1 MTREVQAAWSR
12 GVSRF
17 LLAAILVVAAVGRVR
32 AQVEAAP
39 EIKAIQVEG
48 NRHVPTDQILTWL
61 ALRPGDRFDPSR
73 VSRAVRELG
82 TKKRFS
88 DVKVEGERVDGGVT
102 LHVQV
107 EELPYL
113 QEVRIDGAK
122 NIKEKEIRDAMR
134 LAAGG
139 FLAPA
144 ALRADRDKIADLYRE
159 KGYYQVALSDSL
171 AGTAG
176 EPRVLVLRVQEG
188 EKGAVKDIVF
198 VGNVH
203 VDAKKL
209 RKAMETRA
217 DGILRGGE
225 LKDAVL
231 REDFERVAAHY
242 RSLGYL
248 DAQVTGH
255 EIVVGPNGRDLTIRI
270 TLSEGA
276 PYTVGEVTWSGNAA
290 FDDAAIRRLVQI
302 RTGLRFDEAKYEA
315 TTAALAE
322 LYNDAGYIQ
331 FNAVPRR
338 DVRDRVVNV
347 HYDLTEGEVAR
358 VNHIRVVGNTKTQD
372 KVILREFLVAPGDTF
387 DRSKL
392 LRSIR
397 EVYALGFFEDA
408 GIERVVPRED
418 GSVDLELRVAERQ
431 TGQLGAGAGYSAV
444 NAVTGFFEVAE
455 TNLFGTGQRL
465 SLRWEFSRSQNEID
479 FSFTQP
485 WLFDTPTTLGVELFN
500 SSRRY
505 RVNDYYRD
513 NRTGG
518 AVTLGRRLDFLD
530 YTHAVLRFR
539 AESIELT
546 DFAITYRG
554 PLRERFK
561 DGPRNT
567 FSTGL
572 TLRRNS
578 TDNPFFPTAGSQAEA
593 ATDLIG
599 TILGGDE
606 SYLRSSASLAWYQ
619 RLGASKLS
627 LMLRSRFGLLKGLEG
642 RDAPDYELFRL
653 GGNRY
658 FGVRGYDDFEIVPAG
673 NAPFL
678 GGRAMS
684 TFTAESVYPFSPKVH
699 GLLFLDA
706 GNTWNSFGEADFSF
720 LRKSAGLGV
729 RVEVPGL
736 GTLGLD
742 YGYGFDRVDSFGR
755 DRDAWNLHFNFGSL
769 F

>member
-1 MTREVQAAWSR
+1 M
-12 GVSRF
+12 
-17 LLAAILVVAAVGRVR
+17 
-32 AQVEAAP
+32 
-39 EIKAIQVEG
+39 
-48 NRHVPTDQILTWL
+48 
-61 ALRPGDRFDPSR
+61 
-73 VSRAVRELG
+73 
-82 TKKRFS
+82 
-88 DVKVEGERVDGGVT
+88 
-102 LHVQV
+102 
-107 EELPYL
+107 
-113 QEVRIDGAK
+113 
-122 NIKEKEIRDAMR
+122 
-134 LAAGG
+134 
-139 FLAPA
+139 
-144 ALRADRDKIADLYRE
+144 
-159 KGYYQVALSDSL
+159 
-171 AGTAG
+171 
-176 EPRVLVLRVQEG
+176 
-188 EKGAVKDIVF
+188 
-198 VGNVH
+198 
-203 VDAKKL
+203 
-209 RKAMETRA
+209 
-217 DGILRGGE
+217 
-225 LKDAVL
+225 
-231 REDFERVAAHY
+231 
-242 RSLGYL
+242 
-248 DAQVTGH
+248 
-255 EIVVGPNGRDLTIRI
+255 
-270 TLSEGA
+270 
-276 PYTVGEVTWSGNAA
+276 YTVGEVTWSGNAA
-290 FDDAAIRRLVQI
+290 FDDAAIRRLVQ
-302 RTGLRFDEAKYEA
+302 LRASQPFDETKYEG

-338 DVRDRVVNV
+338 DVRERVVNV

-358 VNHIRVVGNTKTQD
+358 VHHIRVVGNTKTKD

-455 TNLFGTGQRL
+455 TNLFGSGQRL
-465 SLRWEFSRSQNEID
+465 SLRWEFSRRQNEID

-505 RVNDYYRD
+505 RINDFYRD
-513 NRTGG
+513 KRTGG
-518 AVTLGRRLDFLD
+518 ALTLGRRLDFLD
-530 YTHAVLRFR
+530 YTRASWRFR

-546 DFAITYRG
+546 DFDDLYQG

-578 TDNPFFPTAGSQAEA
+578 TDNPFFPTSGSEAEA
-593 ATDLIG
+593 ASDLIG

-619 RLGASKLS
+619 RVGASKLS
-627 LMLRSRFGLLKGLEG
+627 LMLRTRFGLLKGLDG

-658 FGVRGYDDFEIVPAG
+658 YGVRGYDDFEIVPAG
-673 NAPFL
+673 NAQFL

-684 TFTAESVYPFSPKVH
+684 TFTAETVYPFSPKVH
-699 GLLFLDA
+699 GLLFFDA
-706 GNTWNSFGEADFSF
+706 GNTWRTFGEADFSF
-720 LRKSAGLGV
+720 LRKGAGVGV

-742 YGYGFDRVDSFGR
+742 YGYGFDRVDALGR